1 MSKTKLIFFSL
12 LAVIGVSVIAA
23 ASASAHQWLK
33 NGSALTKTEEVLS
46 SGGQFELTDTSV
58 TITCETVTDTGL
70 VLMGTMDEATSI
82 HFLGC
87 KTNKAGCD
95 VSSEGAQL
103 GLILVSNVLT
113 ELVLAKTT
121 GGQTVLADQFKGKGT
136 KENFV
141 GLLFTSLT
149 AGACNPLPELDGIK
163 GHISA
168 VIENS
173 TEELNFPATN
183 EVVGNTLELGST
195 ASKLIGRD
203 KQMLTNG
210 GTLTAE

>member
-1 MSKTKLIFFSL
+1 MSKVKLILFSL
-12 LAVIGVSVIAA
+12 LAVIGVSVTAA

-33 NGSALTKTEEVLS
+33 NNAPLTQTEPVLS
-46 SGGQFELTDTSV
+46 SGGQFQLTTSSV
-58 TITCETVTDTGL
+58 TLTCESVTDTGV
-70 VLMGTMDEATSI
+70 VLIGTMDEAASI

-87 KTNKAGCD
+87 KTNKANCD
-95 VSSEGAQL
+95 VSSEGSPP
-103 GLILVSNVLT
+103 GLILVTNVLT

-121 GGQTVLADQFKGKGT
+121 NGETVLADEFKGKGT

-141 GLLFTSLT
+141 GLLFTSLV
-149 AGACNPLPELDGIK
+149 ASACNPLPELVPIR

-168 VIENS
+168 RIENA

-183 EVVGNTLELGST
+183 EIEGNNLEFNGVS
-195 ASKLIGRD
+195 SKLVGKD

-210 GTLTAE
+210 GSLTAD